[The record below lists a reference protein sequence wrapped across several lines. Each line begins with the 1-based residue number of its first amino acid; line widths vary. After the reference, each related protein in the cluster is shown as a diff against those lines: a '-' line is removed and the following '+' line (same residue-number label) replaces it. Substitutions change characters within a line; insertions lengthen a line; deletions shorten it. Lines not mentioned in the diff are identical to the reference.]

1 QGNIAKNPRP
11 VTRDWVIWVIVALAL
26 LMRIRYNL
34 SLHEDGHPLS
44 SFVIDEREYFGAAH
58 MLAEGRGFSFFD
70 TSLWVRPPLY
80 VVFLSALIRLFG
92 SSTLPT
98 VLLQCVLSAAS
109 LLPLGWLARRIG
121 GQSAAR
127 WAVGLGAAYLPF
139 TLFSGLLLS
148 ETLFVFLF
156 SLALVALV

>member
-1 QGNIAKNPRP
+1 PPISVLRP
-11 VTRDWVIWVIVALAL
+11 PATNYWRDLFIWLIVAAAFAVRIAYNLAL
-26 LMRIRYNL
+26 H
-34 SLHEDGHPLS
+34 SDGHPTTSLELS
-44 SFVIDEREYFGAAH
+44 KFIIDEREYFGAAH

-127 WAVGLGAAYLPF
+127 WAVGLGAAY
-139 TLFSGLLLS
+139 
-148 ETLFVFLF
+148 
-156 SLALVALV
+156 